1 MGREPNGPRRCM
13 WAISVPCALPD
24 HIMRMGQW
32 STCRTNHA
40 AHAKAHVRAGIADRP
55 DGPWTVQGMV
65 PRTTL
70 VHGPGR
76 TMRPRPPGHYSRTIW
91 AGRRVDPVH
100 AVHGPR
106 AHRHRAGLPK
116 RTWSKAMRIAR
127 RARDRC
133 RIPDSRR
140 AGSRPWTS
148 PRSAGAGTRRA
159 AMPGLRA
166 AAGPEQ
172 TAAQQTHTRNKT
184 RHENQ
189 HPDRRKST
197 TQKPE
202 TTKTEPRTHTAS
214 HKVRRHQKTQ
224 EKAHPDAI
232 SEGDGL
238 LAPTALRRPPI
249 GGAATFVMVF
259 AVRASDIGVRRYRRG
274 GRRGPGGGAMN
285 DGNMIQEPPAC
296 PVCGLAVEERDP
308 RRGKP
313 LSIHRAC
320 RNRRREELRKER
332 ERGRRMSQESLLM
345 ASRNDV
351 AEAAAE
357 LRRRV
362 AWRNEAVG
370 PADHGTVELCY
381 WSVRCMAALMRLEPE
396 TLMAYEDRW
405 AVDLARSIGRKGMDR
420 IAGLTGWRG
429 PRPWTMDP
437 AMSDTGEAR
446 TLEGMW
452 PEPGPGVDDEWR
464 ADLDHDDGAGPRAV
478 DMDRI
483 IEGIWAEDHR
493 GRNGVDHGWWSLDE
507 GARP

>member
-1 MGREPNGPRRCM
+1 MTAPPPLPSAGRADRARRAASTVDPSNPIRPGPRSCPRRAGHGQRPRPRTREPNGPRRCM

-24 HIMRMGQW
+24 RIMRMDQW

-40 AHAKAHVRAGIADRP
+40 AHAKAHVRAGIADHP
-55 DGPWTVQGMV
+55 DGPRSIRRTNQIRGPRESPCGDGHADHPWSMDRAGRCVPVHRATVQGPYGPVGGWTRFMRSMAREPITIGPV
-65 PRTTL
+65 SPNA
-70 VHGPGR
+70 HGAKPCASRGAPGTSAASPTVDEQAPDR
-76 TMRPRPPGHYSRTIW
+76 GRLPVRQEPAP
-91 AGRRVDPVH
+91 AG
-100 AVHGPR
+100 
-106 AHRHRAGLPK
+106 
-116 RTWSKAMRIAR
+116 
-127 RARDRC
+127 
-133 RIPDSRR
+133 
-140 AGSRPWTS
+140 
-148 PRSAGAGTRRA
+148 A

-238 LAPTALRRPPI
+238 LAPTASRRPPI
-249 GGAATFVMVF
+249 GGTATFLMVF
-259 AVRASDIGVRRYRRG
+259 AVRASDIGVRRYRRD

-285 DGNMIQEPPAC
+285 DGNMIQEPTAC

-405 AVDLARSIGRKGMDR
+405 AV
-420 IAGLTGWRG
+420 
-429 PRPWTMDP
+429 
-437 AMSDTGEAR
+437 
-446 TLEGMW
+446 
-452 PEPGPGVDDEWR
+452 VF
-464 ADLDHDDGAGPRAV
+464 V
-478 DMDRI
+478 F
-483 IEGIWAEDHR
+483 
-493 GRNGVDHGWWSLDE
+493 N
-507 GARP
+507 